1 MMTEAGAVD
10 YLMALSG
17 AHARDDLAMAVAR
30 ADSAAAID
38 GLQLAQASHP
48 LRQAF
53 LYQAPWTAP

>member
-30 ADSAAAID
+30 ADATAAIA
-38 GLQLAQASHP
+38 GLDQALASHP

-53 LYQAPWTAP
+53 LY